1 MRITG
6 GMIRGRRLAN
16 IKGVAIR
23 PTSDIVRGSI
33 FDILGQTL
41 ADLRIL
47 DLFAGTGS
55 LGIESLSRGA
65 KNAVFVDNSHRAI
78 TIIKN
83 NLTMCGYD
91 GLSTIIRKKLPNGL
105 SHIQDLGCGE
115 FDLVFIDPPYGKGHI
130 RPTMHKLIDKK
141 LLAKDSRIV
150 VESTKNAYDDPFP
163 KNLYSLQ
170 LKLTK
175 SYGSTVIGFY
185 SNYEER

>member
-6 GMIRGRRLAN
+6 GIIRGRRLAN
-16 IKGVAIR
+16 VKGVTIR

-41 ADLRIL
+41 TDLRVL

-65 KNAVFVDNSHRAI
+65 KNAVFVDNSYRALA
-78 TIIKN
+78 IIKN
-83 NLTMCGYD
+83 NLIMCGYE
-91 GLSTIIRKKLPNGL
+91 GLSMIIRAKLPNGL
-105 SHIQDLGCGE
+105 PHIQDLGCGQ
-115 FDLVFIDPPYGKGHI
+115 FDVVFIDPPYGKGYI
-130 RPTMHKLIDKK
+130 MPTIHKLLDIK

-150 VESTKNAYDDPFP
+150 VESSKNANDPFP
-163 KNLYSLQ
+163 IDLYNLQ

>member
-16 IKGVAIR
+16 VKGVTIR

-41 ADLRIL
+41 TDLRVL

-65 KNAVFVDNSHRAI
+65 KNAVFVDNSHRALV
-78 TIIKN
+78 IIKN
-83 NLTMCGYD
+83 NLIMCGYE
-91 GLSTIIRKKLPNGL
+91 GLSMVIRAKLPNGL
-105 SHIQDLGCGE
+105 PHIQDLGCGQ
-115 FDLVFIDPPYGKGHI
+115 FDVVFIDPPYGKGYI
-130 RPTMHKLIDKK
+130 RPTIHKLLDKK

-150 VESTKNAYDDPFP
+150 VESSKNANDPFP
-163 KNLYSLQ
+163 IDLYNLQ

-175 SYGSTVIGFY
+175 SYGSTVINFY
-185 SNYEER
+185 SNYKEM

>member
-6 GMIRGRRLAN
+6 GMIKGRRLAN
-16 IKGVAIR
+16 IKGVTIR

-41 ADLRIL
+41 TDLRVL

-65 KNAVFVDNSHRAI
+65 KNAVFVDNSRRALS
-78 TIIKN
+78 IIKN
-83 NLTMCGYD
+83 NLIMCGYVE
-91 GLSTIIRKKLPNGL
+91 LSMIIRAKLPNGL
-105 SHIQDLGCGE
+105 SHIQDLGCGQ
-115 FDLVFIDPPYGKGHI
+115 FDVVFIDPPYGKGYI
-130 RPTMHKLIDKK
+130 KTTIHKLIDNK
-141 LLAKDSRIV
+141 LLAKDSRTV
-150 VESTKNAYDDPFP
+150 VESSKNANDPFP
-163 KNLYSLQ
+163 IDLYSLQ
-170 LKLTK
+170 LKQTK

>member
-6 GMIRGRRLAN
+6 GTIRGRRLAN
-16 IKGVAIR
+16 VKGVAIR

-41 ADLRIL
+41 TDLRVL

-65 KNAVFVDNSHRAI
+65 KNAVFVDNSHKALA
-78 TIIKN
+78 IIKN
-83 NLTMCGYD
+83 NLIMCGYE
-91 GLSTIIRKKLPNGL
+91 GLSMIIRAKLPNGL
-105 SHIQDLGCGE
+105 SHIKGLGGGQ
-115 FDLVFIDPPYGKGHI
+115 FDVVFIDPPYGKGYI
-130 RPTMHKLIDKK
+130 RPTIHKLLNNK

-150 VESTKNAYDDPFP
+150 VESSKNANDPFP
-163 KNLYSLQ
+163 IDLFSHQ
-170 LKLTK
+170 LKQTK
-175 SYGSTVIGFY
+175 SYGSTIIGFY